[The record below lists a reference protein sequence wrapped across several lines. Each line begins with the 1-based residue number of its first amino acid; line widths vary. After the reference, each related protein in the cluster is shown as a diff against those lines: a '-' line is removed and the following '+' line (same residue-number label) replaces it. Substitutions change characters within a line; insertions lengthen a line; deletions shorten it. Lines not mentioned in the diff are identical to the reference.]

1 MFNTASFLEQV
12 NIKLK
17 VTIYIPTKNRLALL
31 QLAINSV
38 LNQTYKDIELIVVN
52 DASTDG
58 THAYLEALSQAD
70 SRVKYLRNE
79 KSLGAPAARN
89 LAIKQAAGYFVT
101 GLDDDDEFEPYH
113 IEALVNY
120 WQLLEKAS
128 QQFSAIYVQDKLR
141 NNNKIS
147 YLNKLSSV
155 SAKDMLIANSIGNQI
170 FTTKDRYLG
179 AGLFNEKMP
188 AWQDLEFYYRIVKKY
203 GNARLLDI
211 HSYIFDVTPRADRI
225 SKTQKNKII
234 AAFHQMVADNN
245 ISKVSDKHNLLFQAY
260 KEYYGFKV
268 TLSDVMLVLET
279 GWRLKAFLKILRKW
293 INLI

>member
-1 MFNTASFLEQV
+1 M
-12 NIKLK
+12 K
-17 VTIYIPTKNRLALL
+17 VSVYIPTKNRLDLL
-31 QLAINSV
+31 QRAINSA
-38 LNQTYKDIELIVVN
+38 LIQTYKDIELIVVI

-58 THAYLEALSQAD
+58 THAYLEALSKAD

-79 KSLGAPAARN
+79 QSLGAPAARN
-89 LAIKQAAGYFVT
+89 LAIKLASGYFVT

-113 IEALVNY
+113 IESLVNY

-128 QQFSAIYVQDKLR
+128 QDFSAIYVQDKLR
-141 NNNKIS
+141 NKNEIS

-155 SAKDMLIANSIGNQI
+155 SPKDMLAANSIGNQI
-170 FTTKDRYLG
+170 FTTKERYVG
-179 AGLFNEKMP
+179 AGLFNEIMP
-188 AWQDLEFYYRIVKKY
+188 AWQDLEFYYRVVKKY

-225 SKTQKNKII
+225 STTQKNKII

-245 ISKVSDKHNLLFQAY
+245 ITDVRDKHNLLFQTY

-268 TLSDVMLVLET
+268 TFSDVMLVLKT
-279 GWRLKAFLKILRKW
+279 GWSLKAFLKILRKW